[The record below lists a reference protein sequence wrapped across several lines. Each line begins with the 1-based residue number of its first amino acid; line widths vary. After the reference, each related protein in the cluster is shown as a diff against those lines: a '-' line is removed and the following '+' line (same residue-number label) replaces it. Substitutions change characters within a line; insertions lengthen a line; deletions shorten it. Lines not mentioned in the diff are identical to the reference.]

1 MMKLIQ
7 NQVALSGIIRSRI
20 HHDLPPKAPFTTVL
34 HGSLQQKMGGGGDI
48 LVSVSVERKPNIG
61 QEF

>member
-1 MMKLIQ
+1 MKLIQ

-34 HGSLQQKMGGGGDI
+34 HGLTAENGGG
-48 LVSVSVERKPNIG
+48 ET
-61 QEF
+61 F